1 MKIIAYGAR
10 VDEIQYFKQWA
21 KDTGNTLEYHTEFL
35 DENTVEWAKG
45 FDGINSLQITP
56 YAAGVF
62 EKMHAY
68 GIKFLTIRNV
78 GTDNIDMT
86 AMKQYGIRL
95 SNVPAYSPAAIAE
108 FALTD
113 TLYLL
118 RNMGKVQAQL
128 QAGDYEKAGTFIG
141 KELGQQ
147 TVGVMGT
154 GHIGQVAIKLFKGF
168 GAKVIAYD
176 PYPMKGDHPD
186 FDYVSLEDLF
196 KQSDIIDLH
205 VPGIEQ
211 NTHIINEAAFNLMKP
226 GAIVI
231 NTARPN
237 LIDTQ
242 AMLSNLKSGKLAGV
256 GIDTYEYE
264 TEDLLNLAKHGSFKD
279 PLWDE
284 LLGMPNV
291 VLSPHIAYYTETA
304 VHNMVYF
311 SLQHLV
317 DFLTN
322 GETSTEVTGP
332 AK

>member
-1 MKIIAYGAR
+1 
-10 VDEIQYFKQWA
+10 
-21 KDTGNTLEYHTEFL
+21 
-35 DENTVEWAKG
+35 
-45 FDGINSLQITP
+45 
-56 YAAGVF
+56 
-62 EKMHAY
+62 
-68 GIKFLTIRNV
+68 V

-317 DFLTN
+317 DFLTK

>member
-45 FDGINSLQITP
+45 FDGINSLQTTP

-168 GAKVIAYD
+168 GAKVIA
-176 PYPMKGDHPD
+176 
-186 FDYVSLEDLF
+186 
-196 KQSDIIDLH
+196 
-205 VPGIEQ
+205 
-211 NTHIINEAAFNLMKP
+211 
-226 GAIVI
+226 
-231 NTARPN
+231 
-237 LIDTQ
+237 
-242 AMLSNLKSGKLAGV
+242 
-256 GIDTYEYE
+256 
-264 TEDLLNLAKHGSFKD
+264 
-279 PLWDE
+279 
-284 LLGMPNV
+284 
-291 VLSPHIAYYTETA
+291 
-304 VHNMVYF
+304 
-311 SLQHLV
+311 
-317 DFLTN
+317 
-322 GETSTEVTGP
+322 
-332 AK
+332 

>member
-1 MKIIAYGAR
+1 
-10 VDEIQYFKQWA
+10 
-21 KDTGNTLEYHTEFL
+21 
-35 DENTVEWAKG
+35 
-45 FDGINSLQITP
+45 
-56 YAAGVF
+56 
-62 EKMHAY
+62 
-68 GIKFLTIRNV
+68 
-78 GTDNIDMT
+78 
-86 AMKQYGIRL
+86 
-95 SNVPAYSPAAIAE
+95 
-108 FALTD
+108 
-113 TLYLL
+113 
-118 RNMGKVQAQL
+118 
-128 QAGDYEKAGTFIG
+128 
-141 KELGQQ
+141 
-147 TVGVMGT
+147 
-154 GHIGQVAIKLFKGF
+154 
-168 GAKVIAYD
+168 
-176 PYPMKGDHPD
+176 
-186 FDYVSLEDLF
+186 
-196 KQSDIIDLH
+196 
-205 VPGIEQ
+205 
-211 NTHIINEAAFNLMKP
+211 MKP

-317 DFLTN
+317 DFLTK

>member
-45 FDGINSLQITP
+45 FDGINSLQTTP

-147 TVGVMGT
+147 TV
-154 GHIGQVAIKLFKGF
+154 QRFWR
-168 GAKVIAYD
+168 
-176 PYPMKGDHPD
+176 
-186 FDYVSLEDLF
+186 
-196 KQSDIIDLH
+196 QSDCL
-205 VPGIEQ
+205 
-211 NTHIINEAAFNLMKP
+211 
-226 GAIVI
+226 
-231 NTARPN
+231 RS
-237 LIDTQ
+237 
-242 AMLSNLKSGKLAGV
+242 LSNEGR
-256 GIDTYEYE
+256 
-264 TEDLLNLAKHGSFKD
+264 
-279 PLWDE
+279 
-284 LLGMPNV
+284 
-291 VLSPHIAYYTETA
+291 SPR
-304 VHNMVYF
+304 F
-311 SLQHLV
+311 
-317 DFLTN
+317 
-322 GETSTEVTGP
+322 
-332 AK
+332 